1 MLMEMYDFFVNY
13 MINFFFSTL
22 GPGGFHP
29 KIYNTALR
37 LFKEEMLVGCGGGN
51 PDKLT
56 KLCLN
61 RIPEAANEWKR
72 MKSFVS
78 ECLTFILIVLL
89 ILCIRGVI
97 VSILVEFKCVSMF
110 ISNESNLFSQD
121 FCSRRVVVKIL
132 KFLLA
137 VLKRFSVGFSIAVH
151 GCKCLYHGIH
161 CLRN

>member
-1 MLMEMYDFFVNY
+1 
-13 MINFFFSTL
+13 MIFLLITWLIFFSTL

-137 VLKRFSVGFSIAVH
+137 VAQQKATWRTIVQGVRDCTEAFFRWFLDQ
-151 GCKCLYHGIH
+151 
-161 CLRN
+161 